1 MKIEIENTDK
11 IVDLNGVPA
20 RVWEGK
26 TASGIPVHCFV
37 TRISPQSHEGIED
50 FETELQETKA
60 PSEEVKAYP
69 LHMILQKNAFN
80 QGINEDARKAA
91 PVMPTLSL

>member
-11 IVDLNGVPA
+11 IVEISGVPA

-50 FETELQETKA
+50 FEKELQETKA
-60 PSEEVKAYP
+60 PSPGVQAYP
-69 LHMILQKNAFN
+69 LRMIL
-80 QGINEDARKAA
+80 
-91 PVMPTLSL
+91 